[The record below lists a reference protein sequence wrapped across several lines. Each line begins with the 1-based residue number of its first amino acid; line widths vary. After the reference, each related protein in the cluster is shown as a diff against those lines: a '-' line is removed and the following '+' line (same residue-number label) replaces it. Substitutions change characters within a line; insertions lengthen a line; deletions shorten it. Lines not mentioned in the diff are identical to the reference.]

1 MENHVIVRT
10 EHMNHQGNLFGG
22 QLLVWV
28 DESAAMTVMTEFP
41 GVRFVTRGFS
51 QVEFRKPV
59 LNGSIL
65 KIVTTRFRVGKT
77 SITYHVEVHAQP
89 PDSKENELVFET
101 EVTFVAL
108 DDKGNKIDI
117 PTG

>member
-10 EHMNHQGNLFGG
+10 AHMNHQGNLFGG

-51 QVEFRKPV
+51 HVEFREPV
-59 LNGSIL
+59 PNGSIL
-65 KIVTTRFRVGKT
+65 KIVTNRYRIGTT
-77 SITYHVEVHAQP
+77 SITYHVEVYAQP
-89 PDSKENELVFET
+89 PDRQDSELVFET

-108 DDKGNKIDI
+108 DDKGNKIAI
-117 PTG
+117 PTS